1 MRGGKENHST
11 VSTVNTHISLTLSKS
26 QRNKTKKVS
35 KQNSINRKDKAQ
47 NQREMHKPR
56 QSDSSS
62 GGWAAAHSETEAV
75 GTQVCTQRR
84 GAARE
89 RRAGRGAILEASS
102 DGEVTQDSRHTAG
115 APWANHELPRLVPRQ
130 QPTPPCW
137 ELPLLPRPLVV
148 GEAP

>member
-47 NQREMHKPR
+47 KSEGNAQAQTIGQQLRGLGSSTLGDRSCRNTGLHPKERSSKREVSWER
-56 QSDSSS
+56 CDI
-62 GGWAAAHSETEAV
+62 
-75 GTQVCTQRR
+75 R
-84 GAARE
+84 GS
-89 RRAGRGAILEASS
+89 L

-115 APWANHELPRLVPRQ
+115 APWANHELPRLVLRQ

-137 ELPLLPRPLVV
+137 ELPLLPCPLVV
-148 GEAP
+148 SEAP

>member
-89 RRAGRGAILEASS
+89 R
-102 DGEVTQDSRHTAG
+102 
-115 APWANHELPRLVPRQ
+115 
-130 QPTPPCW
+130 
-137 ELPLLPRPLVV
+137 
-148 GEAP
+148 